1 MIKTANKPGC
11 KMNNLTLI
19 ELMKG
24 GRYMYKFKTIRCRN
38 CGSVVYNLPV
48 NEIKKLK
55 FTNIRCEDCI
65 EHRVCEKSEIK
76 KVV

>member
-1 MIKTANKPGC
+1 
-11 KMNNLTLI
+11 MNILTLI

-55 FTNIRCEDCI
+55 LTNIRCEDCM
-65 EHRVCEKSEIK
+65 EHSASEKSDIK